1 MPVLSY
7 GGFSALA
14 STTWNLDSGSLY
26 GNAITPQFT
35 ESIVFGVETLYSGY
49 KEIECTLNIKDQIL
63 FGFLRV
69 DDLGGGNLNI
79 KFVVGDAEKPTG
91 NFDLDIG
98 ILLIYTKDINIYM
111 KYVP

>member
-1 MPVLSY
+1 V
-7 GGFSALA
+7 
-14 STTWNLDSGSLY
+14 
-26 GNAITPQFT
+26 
-35 ESIVFGVETLYSGY
+35 
-49 KEIECTLNIKDQIL
+49 
-63 FGFLRV
+63 LRV